1 MRWLRWKAFWVRI
14 RWGRWWW
21 LDWILDGREDEIYR
35 RETTGEINEGKYR
48 SKLYNSSMMW
58 RPIMTIIYS
67 CTYSEKFSTKCLS
80 YIHCSRTWKD
90 EEYRLLIPG
99 YIHYTNRH
107 PEDWGTI
114 GKRQS
119 TVFSVC
125 SIILDIYCTR
135 SVFGT
140 LYQLGYCRHIQQIA
154 LLGCAP
160 TLGSKN
166 GTASI
171 AGPNHF

>member
-80 YIHCSRTWKD
+80 YIHCYRTWKD

-114 GKRQS
+114 GKWQS
-119 TVFSVC
+119 TVFSLLYNFGHLLHTIC
-125 SIILDIYCTR
+125 IRHSIPARILPPYTTNCVAGMRSDIG
-135 SVFGT
+135 F
-140 LYQLGYCRHIQQIA
+140 
-154 LLGCAP
+154 
-160 TLGSKN
+160 
-166 GTASI
+166 
-171 AGPNHF
+171 